1 MKHLPEDE
9 TVFFHEWEMDTNIYL
24 KMKHLPEDETVLL
37 KKVAHPFGYGKY
49 CN

>member
-1 MKHLPEDE
+1 MKLYFSMNREI
-9 TVFFHEWEMDTNIYL
+9 DTNIYL
-24 KMKHLPEDETVLL
+24 KVKHLPEDETVLL